1 MGRKKAISAADAQ
14 KLMLNQVR
22 HRILQY
28 IHHHGNVTVR
38 EIGSALSDIPQATL
52 YRQIKLLL
60 DGGLIRVCGQR
71 QVRGTLEH
79 TYGLASELEEVVG
92 SDESKLSDVGAQFA
106 LLGIA
111 QDFADYYADED
122 ADAVRDLYSIQSVP
136 MMMSDEEF
144 AGYIRQIEKL
154 TRSYIHNEPTS
165 ERRIRRVTL
174 ISSPA

>member
-1 MGRKKAISAADAQ
+1 MSRKKAISASDAQ

-28 IHHHGNVTVR
+28 IHHHGNMTVR
-38 EIGSALSDIPQATL
+38 EIGNALSDIPQATL
-52 YRQIKLLL
+52 YRQIKLLY

-79 TYGLASELEEVVG
+79 TYGLAAELDSTSG
-92 SDESKLSDVGAQFA
+92 DEAKLSDVGAQFT

-111 QDFADYYADED
+111 QDFADYYTDED
-122 ADAVRDLYSIQSVP
+122 ADADRDLYSIQSIP

-144 AGYIRQIEKL
+144 AGYIEQIEKL
-154 TRSYIHNEPTS
+154 TKRYVHNAPGS
-165 ERRIRRVTL
+165 DRRVRRVTL